1 MGLRRSTGCD
11 QRRRRVL
18 IEEKLGGTPTVKRG
32 RSTASPKDDAETA
45 GKAYTEAALAGQQP
59 PAIAVL
65 AVRPW
70 TLTVV
75 FLSAL
80 AAVVGLHAAY
90 GQLYLLPA
98 EMRPAQ
104 LLALDVESA
113 GSLVTWVASLLLAA
127 AAFQGVQVYRLR
139 RHKTDDY
146 RGRYRVWSW
155 IPLVFLLMSACIA
168 TGLQTDLAQLLGS
181 LIDPSG
187 ASGHVLLSP
196 VGACLLWTL
205 VALRLAFEIRDSRGA
220 LVALAAATCCYFS
233 AAVGSLVEVHALSH
247 VLLVMARS
255 SIATVGHLCVFLTVA
270 VFGRY
275 VYLDAQG
282 LLQRQTTVRRKS
294 KTARKAARPKSKT
307 KAEQPK
313 TTKPPAQD
321 ESAPEEPPKPV
332 ISLEAARTRRA
343 AEEVQQDEPDIAAN
357 KSTKAERR
365 RQRKQKRQERRA
377 A

>member
-18 IEEKLGGTPTVKRG
+18 IEEKLGGTATAKRG
-32 RSTASPKDDAETA
+32 GSTASAKDDAQAA

-75 FLSAL
+75 FLSVL
-80 AAVVGLHAAY
+80 TAVVGLHVAY
-90 GQLYLLPA
+90 GQLTLLPA
-98 EMRPAQ
+98 SMRPAQ

-113 GSLVTWVASLLLAA
+113 GSLVTWVASLLLVA

-155 IPLVFLLMSACIA
+155 IPLVFLLMGACVA
-168 TGLQTDLAQLLGS
+168 TGLQADLVTLLGS

-187 ASGHVLLSP
+187 AAEHIRLSP
-196 VGACLLWTL
+196 IGACLLWTL
-205 VALRLAFEIRDSRGA
+205 VAVRLAFEIRDSRGA
-220 LVALAAATCCYFS
+220 LAALAVATCCYFA
-233 AAVGSLVEVHALSH
+233 AAVGFLVEVHAFSH

-270 VFGRY
+270 VFGRR
-275 VYLDAQG
+275 VYLEAQG
-282 LLQRQTTVRRKS
+282 LLQRKTPRRRKT
-294 KTARKAARPKSKT
+294 KTASKATRPKSKT
-307 KAEQPK
+307 KTEQRK
-313 TTKPPAQD
+313 TTKPAVRD
-321 ESAPEEPPKPV
+321 ESDAEETPNPV
-332 ISLEAARTRRA
+332 ISLQAARQTKA
-343 AEEVQQDEPDIAAN
+343 TEEAQQDEPDIPAN
-357 KSTKAERR
+357 KMTKADRR
-365 RQRKQKRQERRA
+365 RQRKLKRQDRRA